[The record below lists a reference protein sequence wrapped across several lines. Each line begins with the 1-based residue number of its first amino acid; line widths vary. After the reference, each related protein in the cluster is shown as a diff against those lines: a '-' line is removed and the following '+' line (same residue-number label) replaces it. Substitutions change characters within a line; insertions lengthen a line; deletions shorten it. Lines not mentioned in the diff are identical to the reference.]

1 MGEIDFNEK
10 GEGRRIKAATLL
22 TIVYGSVFLLHLSS
36 WGIRLIQAGIALMI
50 VHFLRLF
57 LARSQPPHASDRS
70 IQEYR
75 PKVSLVVAAKNEEQV
90 IANLVK
96 GLCQLEYDPEL
107 WELWVVDDN
116 SSDRTP
122 EILEQ
127 LKHKYPQLKTLN
139 RGADS
144 IGGKSGAL
152 NQVLPLTM
160 GEIIGVFDADAQ
172 VSKDS
177 LQKVVP
183 LFARPRLGAVQLRK
197 EIANADV
204 NFWTRGQSTEM
215 ALDIWF
221 QDRRAKVGG
230 VGELRGNGQFVRRS
244 ALFSCGGWNE
254 QTITDD
260 LDLTLRL
267 HLDKWDIR
275 CLFHPTV
282 SEEGVVGWWQLW
294 HQRNRWAEGGY
305 QRYLDYWSLIVRNRV
320 GVVKSFDL
328 LIFLVIQYIL
338 PTAVIPDL
346 LTAYLLHQPPI
357 LMPLFST
364 SFTLFTLVMIMGN
377 RQSYQLPW
385 HRLIWHT
392 ILGSIYMTHWLF
404 VVASVTHRMSIRA
417 KRLKWV
423 KTIHQGLSDSLAFDE
438 YEEMESQS
446 SKQS

>member
-22 TIVYGSVFLLHLSS
+22 SIIYGSVFLLHLSS
-36 WGIRLIQAGIALMI
+36 WGIRLIQAGIALMA

-57 LARSQPPHASDRS
+57 LARSQSSHAADRDY
-70 IQEYR
+70 Q
-75 PKVSLVVAAKNEEQV
+75 PTVSLVVAAKNEEQV
-90 IANLVK
+90 IANLVE
-96 GLCQLEYDPEL
+96 GLCQLDYDPEL

-122 EILEQ
+122 LILER

-144 IGGKSGAL
+144 FGGKSGAL
-152 NQVLPLTM
+152 NQVLPLTK

-172 VSKDS
+172 VSSDS
-177 LQKVVP
+177 LQKVLP
-183 LFARPRLGAVQLRK
+183 LFAKPRLGAVQLRK
-197 EIANADV
+197 EIANADF
-204 NFWTRGQSTEM
+204 NFWTRGQATEM

-221 QDRRAKVGG
+221 QDRRSKVGG

-244 ALFSCGGWNE
+244 ALSSCGGWNE

-275 CLFHPTV
+275 CLFYPAV
-282 SEEGVVGWWQLW
+282 AEEGVVGWRQLW

-305 QRYLDYWSLIVRNRV
+305 QRYLDYWSLIARNRV
-320 GVVKSFDL
+320 GAIKSFDL
-328 LIFLVIQYIL
+328 LMFLVIQYIL
-338 PTAVIPDL
+338 PTAVVPDL
-346 LTAYLLHQPPI
+346 LAAYIFNQPPL
-357 LMPLFST
+357 LMPLFS
-364 SFTLFTLVMIMGN
+364 SSFAFFTLAMAMGI
-377 RQSYQLPW
+377 RQSYKLSW
-385 HRLIWHT
+385 HRVLWQT
-392 ILGSIYMTHWLF
+392 LLGSIYMTHWLF
-404 VVASVTHRMSIRA
+404 VVASVTHRMSIRP

-423 KTIHQGLSDSLAFDE
+423 KTIHQGISDSLAFDE
-438 YEEMESQS
+438 FGEYDEIENPS
-446 SKQS
+446 SKLF